1 MIQGS
6 PGQVA
11 LQKILVATDFSPYSE
26 TALQYGICFARR
38 HDAILYTVSV
48 VSAELVYDVQPP
60 DPFYLRHT
68 AEAKMAKLARER
80 LSQTIHHIE
89 LIEDG
94 YGSVADVLL
103 ELVDKFR
110 IDLIVVGTH
119 GRSGFKQLAL
129 GSVSEEIVNRA
140 RCAVLTV
147 GPQVPLTWEPELK
160 LRRILCAVDLGADS
174 AKVVSCALGLGTDD
188 LTHITLFH
196 VLNLHKD
203 VSPLQRDAAIDTVLE
218 KLMQLIPQERNPSVE
233 VETIVETGMPGE
245 QILKIAE
252 TQSVDLIVI
261 GRHHTS
267 HPRVSAHLPWAMLHR
282 LLVSARCPVLR
293 VRD

>member
-11 LQKILVATDFSPYSE
+11 LRKVLVATDFSPYSE
-26 TALQYGICFARR
+26 TALQYGICFSRR
-38 HDAILYTVSV
+38 HDAILYTVNV
-48 VSAELVYDVQPP
+48 VSAELIYDVQPP

-80 LSQTIHHIE
+80 LIQTIKHIE

-110 IDLIVVGTH
+110 IDLIAVGTH

-129 GSVSEEIVNRA
+129 GSVADEIVNRA

-147 GPQVPLTWEPELK
+147 GPQVPLTPEPELK

-174 AKVVSCALGLGTDD
+174 TKVVSCALGLRTDD
-188 LTHITLFH
+188 LKHIMLFH
-196 VLNLHKD
+196 VLNLRKD
-203 VSPLQRDAAIDTVLE
+203 LSPLQRGAASDTVLE
-218 KLMQLIPQERNPSVE
+218 KLVQLIPQERNPSVE
-233 VETIVETGMPGE
+233 VETMVEIGMPEE

-252 TQSVDLIVI
+252 AQSVDLIVV
-261 GRHHTS
+261 GRHHTL
-267 HPRVSAHLPWAMLHR
+267 HPRVSAHLPWSMLHR
-282 LLVSARCPVLR
+282 VLARARCPVLR